1 MNSGTH
7 IANPLSLFVR
17 SQNGR
22 VGYRPAC
29 FSSVLLAL
37 AIMQSAQIPN
47 GSFEESRNE
56 RPVGW
61 RTQTWSG
68 QGRFEYASIGRTGSR
83 SVSVNSETGIDGGW
97 QVTLAVRPYSTY
109 RLSAWI
115 KTENVE
121 PANRGLGA
129 LINLHSRP
137 EKTPAVT
144 GTGDWTEVAMTIDT
158 GADDSLVVNCLLGY
172 FGTARGRAWFDDL
185 SLQLL
190 ETREMNP
197 QATIDAT
204 HKFEPISKYI
214 YSQFIEHL
222 GRCIYGGIWAEM
234 LEDRKFYYPV
244 GDRQS
249 PWKGS
254 ATMSRENP
262 FVGEHTPVVSGSIRH
277 FGLWLEK
284 GREYVGRIWLQ
295 GEGADS
301 DVTVSL
307 GNAKAAAKAPRGR
320 WTKTSFRF
328 RADADT
334 TTGELKIEGPGRFRV
349 GTVSLMPADNVRGMR
364 KDTLALLKELDA
376 PLYRWPGGNFVS
388 GYEWRD
394 GLGDPDRRPPRRNPA
409 WQGVEHND
417 FGTHEFLDFCKEL
430 GTEPLIVVNTGFGDA
445 FSAAQWLEY
454 VNGAAGTDQGKKR
467 AANGRR
473 DPWAVK
479 WWGIGN
485 EMFGTWQLGYM
496 ALNQYTIK
504 HNEVYARMK
513 AVDPTILTI
522 GVGEIGGD
530 WSKGMLTRCADQM
543 DLISEHFYCQE
554 RPGVMAHVAQIPNAI
569 KAKVQ
574 AHREYRKTLPSLRGK
589 DIRIAMDE
597 WNYWYG
603 PHVFGELGT
612 RYFQKD
618 GLGIAAGLHEF
629 FRSTDIVAMAQYA
642 QTVNVIGCIKTTPTA
657 AAFETTGLVLKLYR
671 REFGTI
677 PIAVSG
683 APEPLDVMAA
693 LTADGKNLTVGIVN
707 PTSDSV
713 RLPLSWKGVAVA
725 DEGTAHDIAHDDPM
739 AHNDPGSPPKVEIR
753 SRRVTGLTDAILVQP
768 FSATIV
774 SATVR

>member
-1 MNSGTH
+1 MKRNRNGHPSPS
-7 IANPLSLFVR
+7 IAEAGARVYSSL
-17 SQNGR
+17 
-22 VGYRPAC
+22 
-29 FSSVLLAL
+29 VLAVLM
-37 AIMQSAQIPN
+37 MQAAMIPN
-47 GSFEESRNE
+47 GSFEEVQNE
-56 RPVGW
+56 RPAGW
-61 RTQTWSG
+61 RIQTWSG
-68 QGRFEYASIGRTGSR
+68 QGQYEHATIARTGNR
-83 SVSVNSETGIDGGW
+83 SVLVSSETGVDGGW
-97 QVTLAVRPYSTY
+97 QISLAVKPFSKY

-115 KTENVE
+115 KTEGVE

-137 EKTPAVT
+137 ERTAAVV
-144 GTGDWTEVAMTIDT
+144 GTKDWTEVTLEIDT
-158 GADDSLVVNCLLGY
+158 GADDSLSVNCLLGY
-172 FGTARGRAWFDDL
+172 YGTARGRAWFDDL

-190 ETREMNP
+190 ETRDMKP
-197 QATIDAT
+197 QATIDASL
-204 HKFEPISKYI
+204 KFEPISKYI

-234 LEDRKFYYPV
+234 LEDRKFYHPV
-244 GDRQS
+244 GARQS
-249 PWKGS
+249 PWKGT
-254 ATMSRENP
+254 ATMSREKP
-262 FVGEHTPVVSGSIRH
+262 FVGDHSPVVAGTLSQG
-277 FGLWLEK
+277 GLWLEK
-284 GREYVGRIWLQ
+284 SREYVGRIWLA
-295 GEGADS
+295 GDGKEAS
-301 DVTVSL
+301 VAVRL
-307 GNAKAAAKAPRGR
+307 GNASITAKAPKEG
-320 WTKTSFRF
+320 WAKTEFRLKPGV
-328 RADADT
+328 DT
-334 TTGELKIEGPGRFRV
+334 QSGELKIECAGRFRV

-364 KDTLALLKELDA
+364 RDTLALLKELDA

-417 FGTHEFLDFCKEL
+417 FGTHEFLDFCREL

-445 FSAAQWLEY
+445 YSAAQWVEY
-454 VNGAAGTDQGKKR
+454 VNGEAASDQGKKR

-473 DPWAVK
+473 QPWGVK

-485 EMFGTWQLGYM
+485 EMFGNWQLGYM
-496 ALNQYTIK
+496 ALNQYTTK

-530 WSKGMLTRCADQM
+530 WSKGMLTHSASQM

-569 KAKVQ
+569 RAKVA
-574 AHREYRKTLPSLRGK
+574 AHREYRKTLPSLKGK

-629 FRSTDIVAMAQYA
+629 FRSTDMVAMAQYA

-671 REFGTI
+671 KQFGAI
-677 PIAVSG
+677 PVAVSG
-683 APEPLDVMAA
+683 TPEPLDVMAA
-693 LTADGKNLTVGIVN
+693 LTADGKSLTIGVVN
-707 PTSDSV
+707 PTANSV
-713 RLPLSWKGVAVA
+713 TLPLTWKGTSVA
-725 DEGTAHDIAHDDPM
+725 DEGTAHEIASDDPM
-739 AHNDPGSPPKVEIR
+739 VYNDPGSPPKVEIK
-753 SRRVTGLTDAILVQP
+753 SRQVRGLRTSLEVKP
-768 FSATIV
+768 Y
-774 SATVR
+774 SATVIVVPLTS